1 MGEVNTAT
9 QEETTVPSAEVP
21 LPPSKEATDRSQYT
35 TQSLDAPPTDRPH
48 PPVHE
53 VHSAP
58 VLGQVKLLPPSYYT
72 TQQHHRSV
80 TETANEPSNQNA
92 PGPTSARNSHPTPH
106 TKPINRQPS
115 PIKELERD
123 TANMSVSQP
132 APCSSHQS
140 SQEGQPSGVSSN
152 MAASRTQ
159 YQASQSASITG
170 NNQTGVP
177 PLQSVFHTQ
186 YPPQGVPTQRVLPTS
201 PPAVPGPGDELVHVN
216 APPRQAEVSAG
227 RQPTQPGGDSQL
239 LIAPNSAVRKNYISD
254 NEIDSPSGTTQNFP
268 PNASP
273 STGKIK
279 EPGSSEFQRAPP
291 FAYHAKF
298 SSISSPEKAMA
309 RSHDHLPPV
318 TQTNTVSVPHEPRA
332 PVPPPPTE
340 PQASQEGSSRQSSSQ
355 SIAQTPQSSSGGSSR
370 GSAGGRRL
378 KGSSYRLESQQPT
391 TRPHSVDQRASV
403 HQQPPANVQYPPPQA
418 SHGQYQP
425 SVSSVRYPM
434 ATGGQLNASAPPP
447 SGHISSHLPP
457 SSGQRPPLPPSTSQ
471 PPMLLPSS
479 VQQPLQSLQPLQPSG
494 AQQPPGPMPPSSG
507 YSYPVA
513 GQVPAQ
519 PQYQAG
525 QFWALPPQNLYYPYP
540 GTWNYYPPQWTT
552 GPPQQ
557 NMFPHP
563 PYQNVPPGF
572 PHQGV
577 PPGHPPQT
585 IPPGHS
591 QQSVPSNPHQPRE
604 GDPPPGTSHN
614 PQTAGANAPSGAAML
629 ETREGEDEEIS
640 EGTVAGTP
648 HEAQSQDEGECRVL
662 QCMYASRF

>member
-1 MGEVNTAT
+1 MGDVNTAT
-9 QEETTVPSAEVP
+9 QEETAVPSTEVP

-35 TQSLDAPPTDRPH
+35 TQSLDAPLTDRPH

-58 VLGQVKLLPPSYYT
+58 VLGQVKLLPPSYYAS
-72 TQQHHRSV
+72 QHHNRSV
-80 TETANEPSNQNA
+80 TETRNEPSNQNA
-92 PGPTSARNSHPTPH
+92 AGSTSAVNSHPTSH
-106 TKPINRQPS
+106 TKPVNRQPS
-115 PIKELERD
+115 SIKELERD
-123 TANMSVSQP
+123 MANTSVSQQ
-132 APCSSHQS
+132 APCSSHPS

-152 MAASRTQ
+152 IAASRTQ

-170 NNQTGVP
+170 NNQSGVP
-177 PLQSVFHTQ
+177 PLQSMSHNE

-201 PPAVPGPGDELVHVN
+201 PPAVPGLGDELVRVN

-227 RQPTQPGGDSQL
+227 RQPTQPGGGSQL

-268 PNASP
+268 PNASLP
-273 STGKIK
+273 TGKIK
-279 EPGSSEFQRAPP
+279 EPGYSVFQRVPQLDVADLI
-291 FAYHAKF
+291 HSQT
-298 SSISSPEKAMA
+298 SSYRTSPEKAMTHS
-309 RSHDHLPPV
+309 RDHLPPV

-332 PVPPPPTE
+332 PVPPPQTE
-340 PQASQEGSSRQSSSQ
+340 PQEGSSQHSSSQ

-391 TRPHSVDQRASV
+391 IPPHSVDQRASV
-403 HQQPPANVQYPPPQA
+403 HQQPPANAQYPPPQA
-418 SHGQYQP
+418 NHGQYQP

-447 SGHISSHLPP
+447 SGHTSSHHPP
-457 SSGQRPPLPPSTSQ
+457 SSGQPPSLQPSTNQ

-479 VQQPLQSLQPLQPSG
+479 VQQPLQSSFQPLQPLQPSG

-507 YSYPVA
+507 YPYPVA
-513 GQVPAQ
+513 GQVSAQ

-525 QFWALPPQNLYYPYP
+525 QFWALPTQQYLYYQYP
-540 GTWNYYPPQWTT
+540 VPWNYYPPQ
-552 GPPQQ
+552 Q
-557 NMFPHP
+557 NMYPHP
-563 PYQNVPPGF
+563 PYQIVPPGF

-591 QQSVPSNPHQPRE
+591 QQSVPPGPRQPRE

-614 PQTAGANAPSGAAML
+614 PQTAGASVPSGGAML

-662 QCMYASRF
+662 QCMYC